1 MHIHTHTFSLIH
13 TYTNTSYSTL
23 AQNVHMVWRKSE
35 RRGAGDEGIEPE
47 ELRKKS
53 ILRRK
58 KKK

>member
-1 MHIHTHTFSLIH
+1 
-13 TYTNTSYSTL
+13 
-23 AQNVHMVWRKSE
+23 MVWRKSE